1 MDRVKLLAWDGSDMV
16 LVTKWLQQGRFTWLP
31 SRDGVV
37 HLSAIQLAMLVDG
50 LEWTRVSPKPVKQP
64 ALVG

>member
-1 MDRVKLLAWDGSDMV
+1 
-16 LVTKWLQQGRFTWLP
+16 VTKAAPNWRGGLN
-31 SRDGVV
+31 
-37 HLSAIQLAMLVDG
+37 LSVTQLAMLLDG